1 MHLWRLSKDIIYTLF
16 SVKKVVIGFSEN
28 FCTNLVLCLLRKHA
42 RLDYCQV
49 TRNGSLDSMSI
60 CSPGQGFGGGVLLS
74 DYVKCVCH

>member
-1 MHLWRLSKDIIYTLF
+1 
-16 SVKKVVIGFSEN
+16 VKKVIGFSEN

-60 CSPGQGFGGGVLLS
+60 CSPGQGFEGGVGFCYLIIRNV
-74 DYVKCVCH
+74 YVIEANENKKVD